1 MHQPVTIVAMAA
13 FIGLLSVSVYA
24 ATATDARLD
33 RIERQLDS
41 RGLVDMSNRIEQL
54 QRDVQQLRGEI
65 EVQNHT
71 LEEMR
76 RRQKELYLDTD
87 RRLRKLEAAPS
98 IPAATAV
105 LPVETVPASGAESGV
120 PAAMPPPVPAPSG
133 QDEKAAYDMAYAL
146 LNDRRYPDAAK
157 AFGQFVTAYPQ
168 SEYTDNARYWL
179 GETYLVMGGHKDA
192 MNAFNELVKLHPES
206 DKVPGA
212 RLKIGYI
219 YYENENW
226 AAARKELSALIA
238 DYPDTTVAREANS
251 RLQRMKKEGR

>member
-1 MHQPVTIVAMAA
+1 MQKA
-13 FIGLLSVSVYA
+13 FITYTTAVLFGLLSVNVFA
-24 ATATDARLD
+24 ADKATDARLD
-33 RIERQLDS
+33 RIERKLDS

-71 LEEMR
+71 LDDMR

-87 RRLRKLEAAPS
+87 RRLRQLEGSSVPAVPATMTAP
-98 IPAATAV
+98 
-105 LPVETVPASGAESGV
+105 PVERTGGTVPAT
-120 PAAMPPPVPAPSG
+120 PAVKPAG
-133 QDEKAAYDMAYAL
+133 EGEKAAYDMAYRF

-179 GETYLVMGGHKDA
+179 GETWLVMGENKNA
-192 MNAFNELVKLHPES
+192 MNAFKEMVKAHPDS

-219 YYENENW
+219 YYENQDW
-226 AAARKELSALIA
+226 VAARKELNALVT
-238 DYPDTTVAREANS
+238 DYPGTTVAREANN
-251 RLQRMKKEGR
+251 RLQRMTKEGRL